1 MKDAKGRK
9 DAKGKKG
16 DVRGKK
22 KFSPKTYTKTR
33 PAKKVA
39 PKPKKPKAEK
49 PETDINPDEL
59 EDIESEPEPAPEPA
73 KPLATKKGSLSW
85 ENLNFLHPW
94 IQEAIVSL
102 GFPTMTPV
110 QASTIPLL
118 SGNKDVV
125 VEAVTGSG
133 KTLAFVIP
141 ILQKVSAR
149 LYQIEDGEVPEAM
162 KRGHFLALIMTPT
175 RELASQIQQVLETV
189 LQYLPENLT
198 PIKTQLLVGS
208 LSTVREDLD
217 QFLSQKNQILIATPG
232 RMLDFLSSQYVKTNA
247 CEIAVL
253 DEADKLLDVSF
264 KNDVVNILK
273 RLPKQRRTGLFSAT
287 ISSAGDTIFKTGMNN
302 PVKVSVKSRNL
313 TNNSAPSSL
322 SISYMLTDPELK
334 LTYLIHLL
342 NNYQYKKCIVYLPTC
357 TGVKHFY
364 SLFERLVKEDSFKFF
379 SLHGQLST
387 KPRLKTL
394 QNFSEGDSMM
404 HKYVLLTTDVAA
416 RGIDVPDVDLVIQ
429 LDPPTDPDVFLH
441 RSGRTGRANKVGQAI
456 VMLNKGSREEDYID
470 FMEVKGI
477 LMKEMD
483 PPKDVIK
490 EHETHQQIIRK
501 YILEDRSRHELA
513 IKSYVGF
520 IRNYSRHMASSI
532 FRLQTLNYL
541 GIAKMYGLLRLP
553 KMPESKHISTDD
565 MPEDGWLGEVVNLD
579 EYQYADP
586 HKEKSRMDN
595 LDSDKQNRI
604 DGAKRRKELKIKNEA
619 WSSKTETKEAKQER
633 RDKMKRKREAIEK
646 QIMEESSDDEQTAVD
661 WKDIVKSNKK
671 SKNNTGMQGSFDDL

>member
-1 MKDAKGRK
+1 MKDRRK
-9 DAKGKKG
+9 DAKGGKE
-16 DVRGKK
+16 VRWKK
-22 KFSPKTYTKTR
+22 KPAPRNFTR
-33 PAKKVA
+33 PSIKKA
-39 PKPKKPKAEK
+39 APSANRPKPEK
-49 PETDINPDEL
+49 QEAPIDPEQEPEQEATP
-59 EDIESEPEPAPEPA
+59 EPEPQPA

-85 ENLNFLHPW
+85 ENLSFLHPW
-94 IQEAIVSL
+94 IQKAIVSL

-133 KTLAFVIP
+133 KTLAFTIP
-141 ILQKVSAR
+141 ILQKVSSR
-149 LYQIEDGEVPEAM
+149 LYSAENGEIPEAL
-162 KRGHFLALIMTPT
+162 KKGHFLALIMTPT
-175 RELASQIQQVLETV
+175 RELASQIQQVLNSV
-189 LQYLPENLT
+189 LEFLPEDVT

-217 QFLSQKNQILIATPG
+217 QFLNQKNQILIATPG
-232 RMLDFLSSQYVKTNA
+232 RMLDFLSSQYVKTNS

-302 PVKVSVKSRNL
+302 PVKVSVKSKSS

-322 SISYMLTDPELK
+322 SISYMRTDPELK

-342 NNYQYKKCIVYLPTC
+342 HHYQYKKCIVYLPTC
-357 TGVKHFY
+357 AGVKHFY
-364 SLFERLVKEDSFKFF
+364 SLFEELVKEDSFKFF

-404 HKYVLLTTDVAA
+404 HKHVLLTTDVAA

-441 RSGRTGRANKVGQAI
+441 RCGRTGRANKVGQAI
-456 VMLNKGSREEDYID
+456 VMLNRDTREEDYID
-470 FMEVKGI
+470 FMEVKGL

-483 PPKDVIK
+483 PPKDVVK
-490 EHETHQQIIRK
+490 EHETNLQSIRK
-501 YILEDRSRHELA
+501 YILADRSRHELA

-520 IRNYSRHMASSI
+520 IRYYSRHMASSI
-532 FRLQTLNYL
+532 FRLQSLNYL
-541 GIAKMYGLLRLP
+541 GIARMYGLLRLP
-553 KMPESKHISTDD
+553 KMPESRFISVED
-565 MPEDGWLGEVVNLD
+565 MPEDGWLGEPIEMDN
-579 EYQYADP
+579 YQYADP
-586 HKEKSRMDN
+586 LKEKSRVDN
-595 LDSDKQNRI
+595 LESDKQNRI
-604 DGAKRRKELKIKNEA
+604 EGAKRRKELKVKNEA
-619 WSSKTETKEAKQER
+619 WSSKTETKESKQER
-633 RDKMKRKREAIEK
+633 REKMKRKREAIEK
-646 QIMEESSDDEQTAVD
+646 QIMEESSDDEETAVD
-661 WKDIVKSNKK
+661 WKDIVKKNKK
-671 SKNNTGMQGSFDDL
+671 NKNSSTMQGSFDDL